1 VEWVET
7 TGRTIEEAKDAAL
20 DQLGVDEAEAEFEVL
35 EEPRVGLFGRLRGEA
50 RIRARIEPAR
60 PRPKNE
66 RRDRGRR
73 REKSKGGG
81 EAKAGS
87 GADTGADEPVGE
99 AAGDTASSGS
109 SGSSRDGGRSE
120 RSSSGRRRGSR
131 GGQKAPAA
139 GENSGRSTSS
149 GRPPASGRKSAP
161 VARSAGD
168 TADAGTV
175 EVVASAD
182 APRREV
188 ENEAKRSAD
197 SAGEGRTPVDDDV
210 TVEQQADLTEEFL
223 TGLLD
228 SFGLT
233 GTLDRQ
239 VIDEETI
246 ELDVKGDDLGLL
258 IGPKGQTLLAVQD
271 LARTYVQR
279 KATGHHEGRVRID
292 IGGYRQRR
300 RDALQRFTRQVATEV
315 VESGVQKALEP
326 MVASDRKVV
335 HDEVNLIEGVR
346 TISEGEDPRRR
357 VVIIPE

>member
-50 RIRARIEPAR
+50 RIRARIQPAR
-60 PRPKNE
+60 PRPKTE

-73 REKSKGGG
+73 REKTKGGG
-81 EAKAGS
+81 EAKAG
-87 GADTGADEPVGE
+87 
-99 AAGDTASSGS
+99 AASGS
-109 SGSSRDGGRSE
+109 GTVPDGDDGGDAGATESSHSSRTGGRSD
-120 RSSSGRRRGSR
+120 RNNSGRRRGSR
-131 GGQKAPAA
+131 SAPKPAETA
-139 GENSGRSTSS
+139 ESSGRSTGGNRSSS
-149 GRPPASGRKSAP
+149 GRKASGAVVAAAAAGDAP
-161 VARSAGD
+161 VEVEGSGD
-168 TADAGTV
+168 
-175 EVVASAD
+175 E
-182 APRREV
+182 PRRQV
-188 ENEAKRSAD
+188 ENEAKRSAAN
-197 SAGEGRTPVDDDV
+197 AGEGRAPVDDDV
-210 TVEQQADLTEEFL
+210 TVDQQADLTEEFL
-223 TGLLD
+223 AGLLD
-228 SFGLT
+228 AFGVT
-233 GTLDRQ
+233 GSIDRQ
-239 VIDEETI
+239 VVDEETV

-300 RDALQRFTRQVATEV
+300 RDALQRFTRQVASEV

-335 HDEVNLIEGVR
+335 HDEANLIDGVR

>member
-50 RIRARIEPAR
+50 RIRARIQPAQ
-60 PRPKNE
+60 PRPKQE

-73 REKSKGGG
+73 REKSKTGGD
-81 EAKAGS
+81 AKAGS
-87 GADTGADEPVGE
+87 ADASPTDEGDA
-99 AAGDTASSGS
+99 AAGESTSS
-109 SGSSRDGGRSE
+109 SSRSAGRSD
-120 RSSSGRRRGSR
+120 RNSSGRRRGSR
-131 GGQKAPAA
+131 S
-139 GENSGRSTSS
+139 SGSRSASGDSS
-149 GRPPASGRKSAP
+149 GRASGGDRPPSTGRKPAATAP
-161 VARSAGD
+161 VAEGD
-168 TADAGTV
+168 ASDAVV
-175 EVVASAD
+175 EVAASGD
-182 APRREV
+182 EPRRQV
-188 ENEAKRSAD
+188 QNEAKRSAD
-197 SAGEGRTPVDDDV
+197 NAGEGRSPVDDDV

-228 SFGLT
+228 AFGVT
-233 GTLDRQ
+233 GSLDRK
-239 VIDEETI
+239 VVDEETI

-292 IGGYRQRR
+292 VGGYRQRR
-300 RDALQRFTRQVATEV
+300 RDALQRFVRQVATEV

-335 HDEVNLIEGVR
+335 HDEVNLIDGVR